1 MKIGDLV
8 RFNLAGLEMYL
19 GILVARKGMMWEVFW
34 THLPYLNASEH
45 ASHLEVINE
54 NR

>member
-8 RFNLAGLEMYL
+8 RFNIEGLEMYL
-19 GILVARKGMMWEVFW
+19 GILVGRKGMMWKVLWNGFSV
-34 THLPYLNASEH
+34 PAAEH
-45 ASHLEVINE
+45 ACHLELTNG

>member
-8 RFNLAGLEMYL
+8 RFNIEGLEMYL
-19 GILVARKGMMWEVFW
+19 GILVARKGMMWEVLWNGFSV
-34 THLPYLNASEH
+34 PAAEH
-45 ASHLEVINE
+45 AVHLELTNE